1 MMTTQYTIGKLAD
14 AAGVPVSTLRYYE
27 REGLVTPSH
36 RTAGNYRVYG
46 DADLARLRFI
56 KAAQATGF
64 TLEDVRVM
72 LGLETGETLVCED
85 VEELLEQRLRDVTKR
100 MKDLR
105 HVQGVLRASLD
116 LCRSG
121 DEDERCRV
129 IDKLTGNTA

>member
-1 MMTTQYTIGKLAD
+1 MTTQYTIGKLAD

-36 RTAGNYRVYG
+36 RTASNYRVYG

-64 TLEDVRVM
+64 TLDDVRVM
-72 LGLETGETLVCED
+72 LGLETGETLLCED
-85 VEELLEQRLRDVTKR
+85 VEELLNQRLRDVTNR

-121 DEDERCRV
+121 DENERCRV
-129 IDKLTGNTA
+129 IEKLTGNTA

>member
-36 RTAGNYRVYG
+36 RTASNYRVYG

-64 TLEDVRVM
+64 TLDDVRVM
-72 LGLETGETLVCED
+72 LGLETGETLLCED
-85 VEELLEQRLRDVTKR
+85 VEELLNQRLRDVTNR

-121 DEDERCRV
+121 DENERCRV
-129 IDKLTGNTA
+129 IEKLTGNTA